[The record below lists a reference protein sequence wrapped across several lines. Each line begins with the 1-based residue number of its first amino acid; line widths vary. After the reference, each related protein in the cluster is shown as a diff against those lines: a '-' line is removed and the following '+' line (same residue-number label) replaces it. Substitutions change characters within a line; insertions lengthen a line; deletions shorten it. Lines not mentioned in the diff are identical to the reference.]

1 MSGNTDLL
9 WIFVYT
15 FFAVAAVA
23 AVLATVGLRILIQDF
38 RQSAAVRRA
47 SVHPMSSNQRAGA
60 PVRQA
65 A

>member
-9 WIFVYT
+9 WIFVYV
-15 FFAVAAVA
+15 FFAVAAVS
-23 AVLATVGLRILIQDF
+23 AVLASVGLRVLIQDL
-38 RQSAAVRRA
+38 RQSAAVRRTP
-47 SVHPMSSNQRAGA
+47 VHPMASIESAGA